1 LLLVLSMGAP
11 SGVFAQQA
19 ISNCDESLSQ
29 EILDANNVRTRVYNN
44 GALFWKGGQNL
55 YEVPKG
61 SGVNALFAG
70 NIWIAGTVDGQLRS
84 AQSTYG
90 PYEFWAGPLD
100 ENGAPPAD
108 CSAFDE
114 MYNVRR
120 TDVLAYEA
128 SGATTPD
135 LANWPTGLG
144 APTLDADGNLIP
156 FNRDAPL
163 ADRVARVIDLEA
175 GERPAI
181 TGDQTIWWV
190 MNDLG
195 NQHLWSESEPVG
207 LEVHG
212 EAFSFNLD
220 GPVGNMTF
228 YRYRIYYKGDVPLE
242 DTYMGIWSDPDLGDA
257 SDDYIGSDSLL
268 GLGYVYNGDNDDAGN
283 YGVAPPAVGYDFFQ
297 GPIVPSVG
305 DTAFQSGVA
314 VPDFRNLGTTYVGF
328 FDNGGGVQG
337 DPTNGREAYAYLR
350 GRWPNEQ
357 RFTFGGTGLD
367 FSNIPV
373 NFVFPGD
380 PETGIG
386 WTEGNPAADGSLA
399 ANPPADRRF
408 FMSTGPITMMP
419 GDFQEVVYG
428 IVYARGTSDVNSVTE
443 LKKADGLAQ
452 SAFDVNF
459 NLPTPPQA
467 PSVAATALD
476 GQVILTWENPPTSN
490 NYLEAYEEFDP
501 LALDPFASVED
512 RTYFFE
518 GYEVIRY
525 ADATDQVGQVIAVYD
540 QPNGVQQVI
549 DLIPGETE
557 LNQEVFSG
565 QDLGVQTFHVEEQ
578 LTNYTTA
585 YFGVRAIAYNE
596 LSLPKIFRSP
606 VSRLEVV
613 PARSDVDLAATA
625 LEASASGDEPDIL
638 AAGQGDGVVFA
649 DVVNPA
655 EVTGSAYTIDF
666 RSEVIGTTDDAGKR
680 AGVELDPNREPEV
693 DELLP
698 TIENANK
705 LDDILGLTYS
715 ISRDG
720 SVIFDPWNEA
730 GALAPFREGVVVLD
744 GLSFSVTN
752 PPFDFKGFAAIQNAA
767 GPIEPWD
774 MASYA
779 FNGWGFPQLEL
790 TGLTPPGSYPSSDRP
805 TRGVQQSLS
814 NDVWGFHV
822 GSGAGPYAEDG
833 SGVSYIE
840 RTFTGRGRT
849 VEQSI
854 GSNDFEMRF
863 TQECIDNA
871 GSCQGWRRFND
882 DVVINVPFE
891 IWNLGPDP
899 SDPSDDFRMIP
910 AVLDLTVVG
919 QSAITSIDVYDIGG
933 DHAVSGGVDDPFT
946 DWVYWF
952 EPADLS
958 PGTVGY
964 DAFFGNTPGNASP
977 DLGGERIARSVL
989 VLWNGGEEGVDDAE
1003 FAGKLPEPG
1012 TVFRLTSNKPI
1023 VAGDVFM
1030 MSSAGFEPSAKS
1042 QATLAEELGEV
1053 SIVPNPYKGAS
1064 TFERSQLV
1072 DEARITNL
1080 PQEATIRVFTLSGSL
1095 IRTIEKSSPERH
1107 LVWNMTTDNNLPI
1120 ASGLYLIHVET
1131 DAGSTVVKF
1140 AVVRKRTE
1148 LNNF

>member
-1 LLLVLSMGAP
+1 MLLVLSMGAP
-11 SGVFAQQA
+11 SGVFAQN

-100 ENGAPPAD
+100 ENGQPPAD

-120 TDVLAYEA
+120 SDVLAYEA
-128 SGATTPD
+128 TGVTTPD

-156 FNRDAPL
+156 FNRDTPL
-163 ADRVARVIDLEA
+163 ADRVADVIDLEA

-195 NQHLWSESEPVG
+195 NQHLWSESTPVG

-228 YRYRIYYKGDVPLE
+228 YRYKIFYEGDVPLE
-242 DTYMGIWSDPDLGDA
+242 DTYMGIWSDPDLGNA

-268 GLGYVYNGDNDDAGN
+268 GLGYVYNGDNDDENG

-297 GPIVPSVG
+297 GPIVPSPG
-305 DTAFQSGVA
+305 DTASQSGVQI
-314 VPDFRNLGTTYVGF
+314 PDFRNLGTTYVGF
-328 FDNGGGVQG
+328 FDNGGGIQG
-337 DPTNGREAYAYLR
+337 DPGNGREAYAYLR

-373 NFVFPGD
+373 NFMFPGD

-386 WTEGNPAADGSLA
+386 WTEGNPAADGSLP
-399 ANPPADRRF
+399 ANPAADRRF

-428 IVYARGTSDVNSVTE
+428 IVYARGTSEVNSVTE

-459 NLPTPPQA
+459 NLPTPPQP
-467 PSVAATALD
+467 PSLSATSGD

-490 NYLEAYEEFDP
+490 NYLEQYEEFDP
-501 LALDPFASVED
+501 LALDPFASLED

-525 ADATDQVGQVIAVYD
+525 ADATDQVGQVVAVYD
-540 QPNGVQQVI
+540 QPNGVQRVI
-549 DLIPGETE
+549 DLVPGENT
-557 LNQEVFSG
+557 LNEEVFAG

-578 LTNYTTA
+578 LTNYSTA

-606 VSRLEVV
+606 VTRIEVV

-625 LEASASGDEPDIL
+625 LEAAAASDEADII
-638 AAGQGDGVVFA
+638 AEGQGDGVVFA

-655 EVTGSAYTIDF
+655 MVTGSSYTLDF
-666 RSEVIGTTDDAGKR
+666 RNEVIGTTDDGAGKR
-680 AGVELDPNREPEV
+680 AFDQDPNREPEI

-698 TIENANK
+698 TVQNAGK
-705 LDDILGLTYS
+705 ADDILGLTYS
-715 ISRDG
+715 IAKDG
-720 SVIFDPWNEA
+720 SVVFDPWNEA
-730 GALAPFREGVVVLD
+730 GTLAPFREGVVVID

-752 PPFDFKGFAAIQNAA
+752 PPFEPQRIRCNLQCRRAYRSIQTWLPMPSTV
-767 GPIEPWD
+767 G
-774 MASYA
+774 ASL
-779 FNGWGFPQLEL
+779 NWKQ
-790 TGLTPPGSYPSSDRP
+790 TGIHALQDHILAPDRP
-805 TRGVQQSLS
+805 TRGVQQVEQQRL
-814 NDVWGFHV
+814 
-822 GSGAGPYAEDG
+822 Y
-833 SGVSYIE
+833 GVLPRRWWF
-840 RTFTGRGRT
+840 RTFP
-849 VEQSI
+849 
-854 GSNDFEMRF
+854 
-863 TQECIDNA
+863 
-871 GSCQGWRRFND
+871 RR
-882 DVVINVPFE
+882 
-891 IWNLGPDP
+891 
-899 SDPSDDFRMIP
+899 
-910 AVLDLTVVG
+910 
-919 QSAITSIDVYDIGG
+919 
-933 DHAVSGGVDDPFT
+933 
-946 DWVYWF
+946 
-952 EPADLS
+952 
-958 PGTVGY
+958 
-964 DAFFGNTPGNASP
+964 
-977 DLGGERIARSVL
+977 
-989 VLWNGGEEGVDDAE
+989 
-1003 FAGKLPEPG
+1003 
-1012 TVFRLTSNKPI
+1012 
-1023 VAGDVFM
+1023 
-1030 MSSAGFEPSAKS
+1030 
-1042 QATLAEELGEV
+1042 
-1053 SIVPNPYKGAS
+1053 
-1064 TFERSQLV
+1064 
-1072 DEARITNL
+1072 
-1080 PQEATIRVFTLSGSL
+1080 
-1095 IRTIEKSSPERH
+1095 
-1107 LVWNMTTDNNLPI
+1107 
-1120 ASGLYLIHVET
+1120 
-1131 DAGSTVVKF
+1131 
-1140 AVVRKRTE
+1140 
-1148 LNNF
+1148 